1 MSETSQNRYALLIAA
16 DAYTDPALGALCAPQ
31 QDVTD
36 LARVLEAP
44 EIGGFTDV
52 VPLVNP
58 DVQAVRER
66 ISDFLRDKR
75 RDDLL
80 LLYFSGHGV
89 IDRADGHFYLA
100 FGETEQEDPSVAGLP
115 ADWIT
120 RQLDRRT
127 LQRVVVI
134 LDCCYSG
141 RFEGTKGADDLDLDA
156 IFNTGYGRVVLTA
169 SRASERS
176 WDGNVLSTPEG
187 APIPHSLFTHY
198 LVEGLETGLGGA
210 SAEPFITVD
219 ALYEY
224 AYRRV
229 METAKSE
236 LQTPTKFARQEG
248 SPLVLA
254 RNPRPAL
261 APAPLPGTLGRIFIS
276 YSPTDGVARAEALYD
291 ALAREGVPVWLDRRD
306 VRPGLAPEGQVE
318 AALQECRAVLLLLTP
333 DAAAPGCDCEREWR
347 QALRYK
353 KPIVPLLAGGEPPF
367 YLQNR
372 RAFSPEGA
380 DWPAA
385 LRQYLDWLSGPEG
398 QLQTLRDRRGDAER
412 DLRTADPPEAARIRS
427 EMELLDRQ
435 IRDLTTRLAHPEQAA
450 QETDLRIRS
459 GLERERQPLA
469 PVGGKVARII
479 NAPPYAPPAH
489 FQDRDTE
496 LRLLARYLRDPAC
509 RLVTVV
515 GRAGVGK
522 TAMVLKLLKAAE
534 NGRLPVLQEGE
545 DERFPVEGILYLSQV
560 IGRPISWP
568 NLHADLCR
576 LLPGAG
582 AEAATAVYRDPQA
595 PLTAKVQALLA
606 PFAER
611 RVLVLLDNLED
622 LVDPATRELT
632 DAELAEALTAFL
644 RAPQHGVTLLA
655 TTRVAPRAL
664 TLVEPGRQHTLELD
678 TGLASPH
685 AEAVLRALD
694 ADGSVGLRD
703 APDALLGQ
711 AREATRGYPRAL
723 EALYAILSADRYTT
737 LAEVLS
743 RAEEALPENVVAA
756 LVGDAY
762 SRLDPAAQQVL
773 QALAVYNRPATPA
786 AVDYLLRPYLPG
798 VDSAPILQR
807 LTVMHFAR
815 REGERYS
822 LHPVDRAYA
831 FSRIPPHTQPAFLS
845 RAADYYREAR
855 KPRAAWKTLDDL
867 APQLAEFELRC
878 AAGEYDAAADVLT
891 DIDFDYLLL
900 WGHVRLMARLHEQLQ
915 GKLRDRRLASIS
927 AGNLGNAYSDL
938 GRIAEALDCYQQALA
953 IDREIG
959 DRRGEGVDL
968 GNLGNAYRGLGR
980 IAEAIAYHEQAL
992 TIAREIGDRRGEGAD
1007 LGDLG
1012 NAYYSLG
1019 RSAEAI
1025 AYYEQALTIAREIG
1039 DRRNEGVWLS
1049 NLGIAY
1055 RDLWRI
1061 AEAIAYHEQ
1070 ALTIARE
1077 IGARRLEGNALGN
1090 LGIAYYSLGRI
1101 AEAIA
1106 YHEQALAI
1114 DREIGDRRGEG
1125 ADLGAL
1131 GLAYSDLGRI
1141 AEAIDC
1147 YEQALTIAREI
1158 GDRRGEGADLGNL
1171 GLAYSDLGRIAEAI
1185 DCYEQALA
1193 IAREIGDR
1201 RGEGNHLGN
1210 LGNAYYSL
1218 GRIAEAIAYYEQ
1230 ALAIAREIGDRRGEG
1245 NHLGNLGLA
1254 YSDLGRSAEALDFY
1268 EQVLAIAREI
1278 GDRRNEGAWL
1288 GNLGNAYSDLGCIAE
1303 AIAYYEQAL
1312 TIAREIGD
1320 RRGEGHRLGNL
1331 GLAYSDLGRI
1341 AEALDFYQQA
1351 LAIDRE
1357 IGDRRG
1363 EGVRLGNLGLAYR
1376 GLGRIAEAI
1385 DCYEQA
1391 LAIDREIG
1399 DRRGEGVDLGNLAE
1413 ALLAQGDLAPALTR
1427 AQESVRIAG
1436 ELAAPDLAS
1445 YAGTTLALIHASA
1458 GDFAAALA
1466 AAETACAHA
1475 CPLNAA
1481 AAHALRGSA
1490 AWRLGRVET
1499 AREAFRA
1506 ACAAVEAVPDYTALY
1521 EQLDALGVAR
1531 CGLALVEPEQRDAHL
1546 QAAREAFRAAR
1557 ALTAAPGIVADV
1569 QRRLALLDGGFEDL
1583 ARG

>member
-1 MSETSQNRYALLIAA
+1 
-16 DAYTDPALGALCAPQ
+16 
-31 QDVTD
+31 
-36 LARVLEAP
+36 
-44 EIGGFTDV
+44 
-52 VPLVNP
+52 
-58 DVQAVRER
+58 
-66 ISDFLRDKR
+66 
-75 RDDLL
+75 
-80 LLYFSGHGV
+80 
-89 IDRADGHFYLA
+89 
-100 FGETEQEDPSVAGLP
+100 
-115 ADWIT
+115 
-120 RQLDRRT
+120 
-127 LQRVVVI
+127 
-134 LDCCYSG
+134 
-141 RFEGTKGADDLDLDA
+141 
-156 IFNTGYGRVVLTA
+156 
-169 SRASERS
+169 
-176 WDGNVLSTPEG
+176 
-187 APIPHSLFTHY
+187 
-198 LVEGLETGLGGA
+198 
-210 SAEPFITVD
+210 
-219 ALYEY
+219 
-224 AYRRV
+224 
-229 METAKSE
+229 
-236 LQTPTKFARQEG
+236 
-248 SPLVLA
+248 
-254 RNPRPAL
+254 
-261 APAPLPGTLGRIFIS
+261 
-276 YSPTDGVARAEALYD
+276 
-291 ALAREGVPVWLDRRD
+291 
-306 VRPGLAPEGQVE
+306 
-318 AALQECRAVLLLLTP
+318 
-333 DAAAPGCDCEREWR
+333 
-347 QALRYK
+347 
-353 KPIVPLLAGGEPPF
+353 
-367 YLQNR
+367 
-372 RAFSPEGA
+372 
-380 DWPAA
+380 
-385 LRQYLDWLSGPEG
+385 
-398 QLQTLRDRRGDAER
+398 
-412 DLRTADPPEAARIRS
+412 
-427 EMELLDRQ
+427 
-435 IRDLTTRLAHPEQAA
+435 
-450 QETDLRIRS
+450 
-459 GLERERQPLA
+459 
-469 PVGGKVARII
+469 
-479 NAPPYAPPAH
+479 
-489 FQDRDTE
+489 
-496 LRLLARYLRDPAC
+496 
-509 RLVTVV
+509 
-515 GRAGVGK
+515 
-522 TAMVLKLLKAAE
+522 
-534 NGRLPVLQEGE
+534 
-545 DERFPVEGILYLSQV
+545 V

-576 LLPGAG
+576 LLPDVE

-786 AVDYLLRPYLPG
+786 AVDYLLELDLPG

-891 DIDFDYLLL
+891 DIDFYLLL

-915 GKLRDRRLASIS
+915 GKLRDRRLASIN
-927 AGNLGNAYSDL
+927 AGNLGIAYYSL
-938 GRIAEALDCYQQALA
+938 GRIAEALDFYEQALT
-953 IDREIG
+953 ISREIG

-968 GNLGNAYRGLGR
+968 GNLGNAYS
-980 IAEAIAYHEQAL
+980 A
-992 TIAREIGDRRGEGAD
+992 
-1007 LGDLG
+1007 
-1012 NAYYSLG
+1012 LG

-1039 DRRNEGVWLS
+1039 DRLSEGVW
-1049 NLGIAY
+1049 
-1055 RDLWRI
+1055 
-1061 AEAIAYHEQ
+1061 
-1070 ALTIARE
+1070 
-1077 IGARRLEGNALGN
+1077 LGN
-1090 LGIAYYSLGRI
+1090 LGIAYRALGRI
-1101 AEAIA
+1101 AEALDC
-1106 YHEQALAI
+1106 YQQALAI
-1114 DREIGDRRGEG
+1114 AREIGDRCGEG
-1125 ADLGAL
+1125 NHLGNL
-1131 GLAYSDLGRI
+1131 GNAYRGLGRI

-1158 GDRRGEGADLGNL
+1158 GDRRGEG
-1171 GLAYSDLGRIAEAI
+1171 
-1185 DCYEQALA
+1185 
-1193 IAREIGDR
+1193 
-1201 RGEGNHLGN
+1201 NHLD
-1210 LGNAYYSL
+1210 S
-1218 GRIAEAIAYYEQ
+1218 
-1230 ALAIAREIGDRRGEG
+1230 
-1245 NHLGNLGLA
+1245 
-1254 YSDLGRSAEALDFY
+1254 
-1268 EQVLAIAREI
+1268 
-1278 GDRRNEGAWL
+1278 
-1288 GNLGNAYSDLGCIAE
+1288 
-1303 AIAYYEQAL
+1303 
-1312 TIAREIGD
+1312 
-1320 RRGEGHRLGNL
+1320 
-1331 GLAYSDLGRI
+1331 
-1341 AEALDFYQQA
+1341 
-1351 LAIDRE
+1351 
-1357 IGDRRG
+1357 
-1363 EGVRLGNLGLAYR
+1363 
-1376 GLGRIAEAI
+1376 
-1385 DCYEQA
+1385 
-1391 LAIDREIG
+1391 
-1399 DRRGEGVDLGNLAE
+1399 LAE
-1413 ALLAQGDLAPALTR
+1413 ALLAQGDLAPALTC

-1445 YAGTTLALIHASA
+1445 YAGVTLALIQASA

-1466 AAETACAHA
+1466 AAETACAHE
-1475 CPLNAA
+1475 CPRNAA
-1481 AAHALRGSA
+1481 AARALRGSA

-1569 QRRLALLDGGFEDL
+1569 QRWLALLDGGFEDL

>member
-1 MSETSQNRYALLIAA
+1 MSETPQRRYALLIAA
-16 DAYTDPALGALCAPQ
+16 DAYTDPALGTLCAPQ

-36 LARVLEAP
+36 LARVLKAP
-44 EIGGFTDV
+44 EIGGFTNV
-52 VPLVNP
+52 VQLVNLNA
-58 DVQAVRER
+58 QAVRQG
-66 ISDFLRDKR
+66 ISDFLCGKH

-89 IDRADGHFYLA
+89 IDREDGNFYLA
-100 FGETEQEDPSVAGLP
+100 FGETKQENPGVAGLP

-120 RQLDRRT
+120 RQLDRCK

-141 RFEGTKGADDLDLDA
+141 RFEGTKGADDLDLNA

-169 SRASERS
+169 SRASECS
-176 WDGNVLSTPEG
+176 WDGNALVTPEG

-229 METAKSE
+229 RETVKSRP
-236 LQTPTKFARQEG
+236 QTPNKFVRQEG
-248 SPLVLA
+248 PPLVLA

-261 APAPLPGTLGRIFIS
+261 ASAPLPGTLGRIFIS
-276 YSPTDGVARAEALYD
+276 YSPTDGVARAEVLYD
-291 ALAREGVPVWLDRRD
+291 ALAGAGVPVWLDRRD
-306 VRPGLAPEGQVE
+306 VRPGLAPERQVE

-333 DAAAPGCDCEREWR
+333 AAAAPGCDCEREWR

-353 KPIVPLLAGGEPPF
+353 KPIVPLLAGGELPF

-372 RAFSPEGA
+372 RALSPA
-380 DWPAA
+380 DADGLA
-385 LRQYLDWLSGPEG
+385 VLRKYLEWLSGPEG

-412 DLRTADPPEAARIRS
+412 DLRAAAPPEAARIRN
-427 EMELLDRQ
+427 ELELLERQ
-435 IRDLTTRLAHPEQAA
+435 IRDLTARLEHPERAA

-469 PVGGKVARII
+469 PVGGQVARII

-534 NGRLPVLQEGE
+534 NGRLPVLQAGE
-545 DERFPVEGILYLSQV
+545 DERFAVDGILYLSQV

-576 LLPGAG
+576 LLPDAE

-595 PLTAKVQALLA
+595 PLTAKVQALLMH
-606 PFAER
+606 FAER

-632 DAELAEALTAFL
+632 DAELEEALTAFL
-644 RAPQHGVTLLA
+644 RAPRHGVTLLA
-655 TTRVAPRAL
+655 TTQVAPRAL

-786 AVDYLLRPYLPG
+786 AVDYLLEPDLPG

-831 FSRIPPHTQPAFLS
+831 FSRIPAGRQPTTDDRQPTDGGEPICSPTPYSLSPYTQPALLS

-867 APQLAEFELRC
+867 TPQLVEFELRC

-891 DIDFDYLLL
+891 DIDFGYLLL

-915 GKLRDRRLASIS
+915 GKLRDRRLARIS
-927 AGNLGNAYSDL
+927 AGNLGSAYYS
-938 GRIAEALDCYQQALA
+938 
-953 IDREIG
+953 
-959 DRRGEGVDL
+959 
-968 GNLGNAYRGLGR
+968 LGR
-980 IAEAIAYHEQAL
+980 IAEAIAYYEQAL
-992 TIAREIGDRRGEGAD
+992 VIAREIGDRRGEGANLGNLGIAYSD
-1007 LGDLG
+1007 LG
-1012 NAYYSLG
+1012 
-1019 RSAEAI
+1019 RIAEAI
-1025 AYYEQALTIAREIG
+1025 AYTEQALTIAREIG
-1039 DRRNEGVWLS
+1039 DRRNEGTWLG
-1049 NLGIAY
+1049 NLGPAY
-1055 RDLWRI
+1055 RALGRI
-1061 AEAIAYHEQ
+1061 AEALDFYQQ

-1077 IGARRLEGNALGN
+1077 IGDRQVEGNCLGN
-1090 LGIAYYSLGRI
+1090 LGNAYYSLGRI

-1106 YHEQALAI
+1106 YTEQALV
-1114 DREIGDRRGEG
+1114 
-1125 ADLGAL
+1125 
-1131 GLAYSDLGRI
+1131 
-1141 AEAIDC
+1141 
-1147 YEQALTIAREI
+1147 
-1158 GDRRGEGADLGNL
+1158 
-1171 GLAYSDLGRIAEAI
+1171 
-1185 DCYEQALA
+1185 

-1201 RGEGNHLGN
+1201 RGEGNRLGN
-1210 LGNAYYSL
+1210 LGSAYYSL

-1230 ALAIAREIGDRRGEG
+1230 ALAIAREIGNRGGEG
-1245 NHLGNLGLA
+1245 RH
-1254 YSDLGRSAEALDFY
+1254 
-1268 EQVLAIAREI
+1268 
-1278 GDRRNEGAWL
+1278 
-1288 GNLGNAYSDLGCIAE
+1288 
-1303 AIAYYEQAL
+1303 
-1312 TIAREIGD
+1312 
-1320 RRGEGHRLGNL
+1320 
-1331 GLAYSDLGRI
+1331 
-1341 AEALDFYQQA
+1341 
-1351 LAIDRE
+1351 
-1357 IGDRRG
+1357 
-1363 EGVRLGNLGLAYR
+1363 
-1376 GLGRIAEAI
+1376 
-1385 DCYEQA
+1385 
-1391 LAIDREIG
+1391 
-1399 DRRGEGVDLGNLAE
+1399 LGNLAE
-1413 ALLAQGDLAPALTR
+1413 ARLTQGDLASALTC

-1445 YAGTTLALIHASA
+1445 YHGTTLALIHASA

-1466 AAETACAHA
+1466 AAETACAHE

-1481 AAHALRGSA
+1481 AAHALRGSV
-1490 AWRLGRVET
+1490 AWRLGRGET

-1506 ACAAVEAVPDYTALY
+1506 ACAAVEAVPDHAALY
-1521 EQLDALGVAR
+1521 AQLDALGVAH

-1546 QAAREAFRAAR
+1546 QAACEAFRAAR
-1557 ALTAAPGIVADV
+1557 ALTEAPGIVADV
-1569 QRRLALLDGGFEDL
+1569 QRRLALLDGGFEDR

>member
-1 MSETSQNRYALLIAA
+1 MSETSQKRYALLIAA

-58 DVQAVRER
+58 DVQAVRKG

-120 RQLDRRT
+120 RQLDRRK
-127 LQRVVVI
+127 LLRVVVI

-229 METAKSE
+229 METAKSRP
-236 LQTPTKFARQEG
+236 QTPTKFARQEG

-306 VRPGLAPEGQVE
+306 VRPGLAPERQVE

-372 RAFSPEGA
+372 HAFSPEGA

-435 IRDLTTRLAHPEQAA
+435 IGDLTARLAHPEQAA

-568 NLHADLCR
+568 NLYSDLCR
-576 LLPGAG
+576 LLPGVE

-606 PFAER
+606 HFAER
-611 RVLVLLDNLED
+611 RVLVLFDNLED

-831 FSRIPPHTQPAFLS
+831 FSRIPP
-845 RAADYYREAR
+845 
-855 KPRAAWKTLDDL
+855 
-867 APQLAEFELRC
+867 
-878 AAGEYDAAADVLT
+878 
-891 DIDFDYLLL
+891 
-900 WGHVRLMARLHEQLQ
+900 
-915 GKLRDRRLASIS
+915 
-927 AGNLGNAYSDL
+927 
-938 GRIAEALDCYQQALA
+938 
-953 IDREIG
+953 
-959 DRRGEGVDL
+959 
-968 GNLGNAYRGLGR
+968 
-980 IAEAIAYHEQAL
+980 
-992 TIAREIGDRRGEGAD
+992 
-1007 LGDLG
+1007 
-1012 NAYYSLG
+1012 
-1019 RSAEAI
+1019 
-1025 AYYEQALTIAREIG
+1025 
-1039 DRRNEGVWLS
+1039 
-1049 NLGIAY
+1049 
-1055 RDLWRI
+1055 
-1061 AEAIAYHEQ
+1061 
-1070 ALTIARE
+1070 
-1077 IGARRLEGNALGN
+1077 
-1090 LGIAYYSLGRI
+1090 
-1101 AEAIA
+1101 
-1106 YHEQALAI
+1106 
-1114 DREIGDRRGEG
+1114 
-1125 ADLGAL
+1125 
-1131 GLAYSDLGRI
+1131 
-1141 AEAIDC
+1141 
-1147 YEQALTIAREI
+1147 
-1158 GDRRGEGADLGNL
+1158 
-1171 GLAYSDLGRIAEAI
+1171 
-1185 DCYEQALA
+1185 
-1193 IAREIGDR
+1193 
-1201 RGEGNHLGN
+1201 
-1210 LGNAYYSL
+1210 
-1218 GRIAEAIAYYEQ
+1218 
-1230 ALAIAREIGDRRGEG
+1230 
-1245 NHLGNLGLA
+1245 
-1254 YSDLGRSAEALDFY
+1254 
-1268 EQVLAIAREI
+1268 
-1278 GDRRNEGAWL
+1278 
-1288 GNLGNAYSDLGCIAE
+1288 
-1303 AIAYYEQAL
+1303 
-1312 TIAREIGD
+1312 
-1320 RRGEGHRLGNL
+1320 
-1331 GLAYSDLGRI
+1331 
-1341 AEALDFYQQA
+1341 
-1351 LAIDRE
+1351 
-1357 IGDRRG
+1357 
-1363 EGVRLGNLGLAYR
+1363 
-1376 GLGRIAEAI
+1376 
-1385 DCYEQA
+1385 
-1391 LAIDREIG
+1391 
-1399 DRRGEGVDLGNLAE
+1399 
-1413 ALLAQGDLAPALTR
+1413 
-1427 AQESVRIAG
+1427 
-1436 ELAAPDLAS
+1436 
-1445 YAGTTLALIHASA
+1445 
-1458 GDFAAALA
+1458 
-1466 AAETACAHA
+1466 
-1475 CPLNAA
+1475 
-1481 AAHALRGSA
+1481 
-1490 AWRLGRVET
+1490 
-1499 AREAFRA
+1499 
-1506 ACAAVEAVPDYTALY
+1506 
-1521 EQLDALGVAR
+1521 
-1531 CGLALVEPEQRDAHL
+1531 
-1546 QAAREAFRAAR
+1546 
-1557 ALTAAPGIVADV
+1557 
-1569 QRRLALLDGGFEDL
+1569 
-1583 ARG
+1583 

>member
-1 MSETSQNRYALLIAA
+1 MSETSQKRYALLIAA

-58 DVQAVRER
+58 DVQAVRKG

-120 RQLDRRT
+120 RQLDRRK
-127 LQRVVVI
+127 LLRVVVI

-229 METAKSE
+229 METAKSRP
-236 LQTPTKFARQEG
+236 QTPTKFARQEG

-306 VRPGLAPEGQVE
+306 VRPGLAPERQVE

-372 RAFSPEGA
+372 HAFSPEGA

-435 IRDLTTRLAHPEQAA
+435 IGDLTARLAHPEQAA

-576 LLPGAG
+576 LLPGVE

-606 PFAER
+606 HFAER
-611 RVLVLLDNLED
+611 RVLVLFDNLED

-900 WGHVRLMARLHEQLQ
+900 WGHIRLMARLHEQLQ
-915 GKLRDRRLASIS
+915 GKLRDRRLAYIS
-927 AGNLGNAYSDL
+927 AGNLGIAYYSL
-938 GRIAEALDCYQQALA
+938 GRIAEALDFYEQALA
-953 IDREIG
+953 IEREIG
-959 DRRGEGVDL
+959 DRRGEGADL
-968 GNLGNAYRGLGR
+968 GNLGVAYYSLGR

-992 TIAREIGDRRGEGAD
+992 TIAREIGDRGDEG
-1007 LGDLG
+1007 
-1012 NAYYSLG
+1012 S
-1019 RSAEAI
+1019 
-1025 AYYEQALTIAREIG
+1025 
-1039 DRRNEGVWLS
+1039 
-1049 NLGIAY
+1049 
-1055 RDLWRI
+1055 
-1061 AEAIAYHEQ
+1061 H
-1070 ALTIARE
+1070 
-1077 IGARRLEGNALGN
+1077 LGN
-1090 LGIAYYSLGRI
+1090 LGLAYRALGRI
-1101 AEAIA
+1101 AEA
-1106 YHEQALAI
+1106 L
-1114 DREIGDRRGEG
+1114 
-1125 ADLGAL
+1125 
-1131 GLAYSDLGRI
+1131 
-1141 AEAIDC
+1141 DC
-1147 YEQALTIAREI
+1147 YQQALTIDREI

-1185 DCYEQALA
+1185 
-1193 IAREIGDR
+1193 
-1201 RGEGNHLGN
+1201 
-1210 LGNAYYSL
+1210 
-1218 GRIAEAIAYYEQ
+1218 
-1230 ALAIAREIGDRRGEG
+1230 
-1245 NHLGNLGLA
+1245 
-1254 YSDLGRSAEALDFY
+1254 
-1268 EQVLAIAREI
+1268 
-1278 GDRRNEGAWL
+1278 
-1288 GNLGNAYSDLGCIAE
+1288 
-1303 AIAYYEQAL
+1303 AYYEQAL

-1320 RRGEGHRLGNL
+1320 RRGEGNHLGNL
-1331 GLAYSDLGRI
+1331 GIAYRNLGRI
-1341 AEALDFYQQA
+1341 AEALDCYEQA
-1351 LAIDRE
+1351 LTIARE

-1363 EGVRLGNLGLAYR
+1363 EGADLGNLGNAYR

-1385 DCYEQA
+1385 AYYEQA

-1399 DRRGEGVDLGNLAE
+1399 DRRGEGIRLGNLGNAYRNLGRIAE
-1413 ALLAQGDLAPALTR
+1413 ALDCYEQALTIAR
-1427 AQESVRIAG
+1427 EIGDRYGETSRLEGLAWTALMQGNFAQALTHAHESVRIA
-1436 ELAAPDLAS
+1436 EEIDDPDRMS
-1445 YAGTTLALIHASA
+1445 YAGVTLALIHASA

-1466 AAETACAHA
+1466 AAETACAHE

-1521 EQLDALGVAR
+1521 EQLDALGVAH

-1557 ALTAAPGIVADV
+1557 ALTAAPGSVADV